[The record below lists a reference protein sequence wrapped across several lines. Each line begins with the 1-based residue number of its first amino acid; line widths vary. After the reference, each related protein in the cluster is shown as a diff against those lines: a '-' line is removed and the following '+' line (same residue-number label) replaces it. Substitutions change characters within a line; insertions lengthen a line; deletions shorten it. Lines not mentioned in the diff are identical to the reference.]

1 MRVYL
6 PVLLLTCPCVAI
18 VPQIGRPAVKGNL
31 RARRSSVGTSASNT
45 GSVAAR
51 SSIDAAAALA
61 EQDSTGTDTRI
72 LISQSEVDKWNR
84 NIGNTYSRWA
94 PILTQWATFGAIT
107 GAGAGA
113 LYVSG
118 PLGASVAK
126 IYLSSVASGTAWT
139 LFFSC
144 LMDGNE
150 ATIKRMGGTSA
161 PARIRDLVASTALD
175 AGLHQKP
182 TAWVIPSEEPNA
194 FAMTSGLLSQKPH
207 AVAVT
212 QGLINTLSQNEIHAV
227 IAHEVGHIRH
237 SDCGRAIQ
245 TASMVSGLRL
255 TMRVGWEIIKS
266 STESSGS
273 KKSKK
278 SSSKD
283 DDDEG
288 SSVMAGLML
297 MGVGSVSYVASNLL
311 RLSSSRA
318 AEFAADATAM
328 ELVPDGGVHLAS
340 ALKKI
345 EGSTA
350 TRDALGGSHAHL
362 AHMYI
367 SNSPAASQA
376 AGFWEKAGALLST
389 HPKTTDRVAQL
400 VPIAGS
406 TAVEP
411 VTAFA
416 AFGKEVAGVLDD
428 GLW

>member
-1 MRVYL
+1 MRRQRWQRERL
-6 PVLLLTCPCVAI
+6 RRT
-18 VPQIGRPAVKGNL
+18 PARCYHNL
-31 RARRSSVGTSASNT
+31 RLINGIGTLVDRTRVG
-45 GSVAAR
+45 R
-51 SSIDAAAALA
+51 
-61 EQDSTGTDTRI
+61 
-72 LISQSEVDKWNR
+72 
-84 NIGNTYSRWA
+84 
-94 PILTQWATFGAIT
+94 QWATFGAIT

-118 PLGASVAK
+118 PIGASVAK
-126 IYLSSVASGTAWT
+126 VYLGSVASGTAWT

-144 LMDGNE
+144 LMNGNE

-161 PARIRDLVASTALD
+161 PASIRKLIANTAHD
-175 AGLHQKP
+175 AGLQQEP
-182 TAWVIPSEEPNA
+182 SAWVIPSDEPNA

-212 QGLINTLSQNEIHAV
+212 QGLINTLTTDEIHAV
-227 IAHEVGHIRH
+227 IAHEIGHIRH

-245 TASMVSGLRL
+245 TASMVSGLR
-255 TMRVGWEIIKS
+255 MAVRVGWEIIKS
-266 STESSGS
+266 ETSGSGS
-273 KKSKK
+273 KSKSKK
-278 SSSKD
+278 SSSSKD

-288 SSVMAGLML
+288 SAVVAGLML
-297 MGVGSVSYVASNLL
+297 MGVGSVTYLASNLL

-350 TRDALGGSHAHL
+350 ARDKLGGTHAHL
-362 AHMYI
+362 SHMYI
-367 SNSPAASQA
+367 SNTPAVSQE

-400 VPIAGS
+400 VPVAGIADVG
-406 TAVEP
+406 P

-416 AFGKEVAGVLDD
+416 AFGQEVAGVLDD